1 MAKVYV
7 ARCIVKRNGKRYEK
21 GDVIEDLSNA
31 EIKKGLAEKWLDAV
45 GNDKEPAKEE
55 SVKPKGKP
63 KDSKNKGSGKA
74 TGEVEPSGKT
84 RDELLAEAAALGL
97 VQGIT
102 EATTDEEIQ
111 KLITEVQP

>member
-7 ARCIVKRNGKRYEK
+7 TRCIVKKDGKRYEK
-21 GDVIEDLSNA
+21 GSVIENLSGD
-31 EIKKGLAEKWLDAV
+31 EIKKGLAEKWLEAV

-84 RDELLAEAAALGL
+84 REELFEEAAALGIA
-97 VQGIT
+97 QTIT
-102 EATTDEEIQ
+102 EATTAEEIQ
-111 KLITEVQP
+111 KLIEEAQQ